1 MPAHQPKED
10 AERFLRL
17 HQEGR
22 LLLPNAW
29 DAVSARVLEA
39 AGFRAVATTSAGIA
53 WARGLRDGERIGRD
67 AMMREIAAIA
77 AAVSCPLSADVEAG
91 YDAAPDGV
99 ARTVDAVLAAGA
111 IGVNLEDSH
120 PEPAATPLFGV
131 RDQQARIAAAREA
144 AARQGVPLVIN
155 ARTDTFLLNLG
166 GSLDERIAMTVERG
180 RAWLEAGADVV
191 FVPGLTEPE
200 IVSGLVRDIGG
211 PVSLLL
217 RAGGPPPAELFD
229 AGACRISLGSSA
241 MLAALGALR
250 DLAEDLAQRGIYPS
264 RGSRPFTY
272 ADAQALFPDQPPT

>member
-1 MPAHQPKED
+1 MSAREPGEA

-17 HQEGR
+17 HHEGR

-29 DAVSARVLEA
+29 DAASARVLEA
-39 AGFRAVATTSAGIA
+39 AGFPAMATTSAGIA

-67 AMMREIAAIA
+67 AMMREIAVIA

-91 YDAAPDGV
+91 YDAAPEGV
-99 ARTVDAVLAAGA
+99 ARTIDAVLAAGA

-144 AARQGVPLVIN
+144 AARRGVPLVIN

-166 GSLDERIAMTVERG
+166 GSADERIAMTVERG
-180 RAWLEAGADVV
+180 RAWLDAGADVV
-191 FVPGLTEPE
+191 FVPGLTDPD
-200 IVSGLVRDIGG
+200 IVSRLAREIGG
-211 PVSLLL
+211 PISLLL
-217 RAGGPPPAELFD
+217 RPGGPPPAELFD

-241 MLAALGALR
+241 MLAALGVLR
-250 DLAEDLAQRGIYPS
+250 DLAEDLIERGAYPT

-272 ADAQALFPDQPPT
+272 ADAQGLFAGSG